1 MKKGTELEYQEFK
14 RLEAEK
20 DAVSKDMIHSINKHM
35 RQTDDYDAAVFRA
48 QEEMTGP
55 FDEYA
60 GKKVDFWER
69 MRSKY
74 SLDPSQDYVMNPQG
88 LIVPVGIAA
97 SVGVME

>member
-1 MKKGTELEYQEFK
+1 MKKGTELEYQEYK
-14 RLEAEK
+14 SLMREK

-60 GKKVDFWER
+60 GKLVDFWER

-74 SLDPSQDYVMNPQG
+74 SLDPLTDYEMGVHRDFVAVA
-88 LIVPVGIAA
+88 IHAEVGAF
-97 SVGVME
+97 E

>member
-1 MKKGTELEYQEFK
+1 MKKGTEWEYQEFK
-14 RLEAEK
+14 RLELEK
-20 DAVSKDMIHSINKHM
+20 ISAGNFMKHRINRYMSKLN
-35 RQTDDYDAAVFRA
+35 DYDAAVNKA
-48 QEEMTGP
+48 LEDATP
-55 FDEYA
+55 AFDEYT
-60 GKKVDFWER
+60 GKKIDFWER